1 MPFEPS
7 RDGSLI
13 GSPPEGRTAEPS
25 PAGAWESLDPE
36 VRLRVLAATETVGA
50 ELSTAESILSE
61 AEARLHRVGAGLL
74 KLRALA
80 ITLGMKLEVPE
91 EALGHA
97 PLASSA
103 ARNGRA
109 TRTRGSSRAIWLGIQ
124 RAAELLDEDP
134 ESLRK
139 KLERAARR
147 TSEGH
152 LESDIDGVRGRKLA
166 RLWKV
171 QLPPGW
177 AAPGTR

>member
-1 MPFEPS
+1 MVTTPDDRVHEP
-7 RDGSLI
+7 
-13 GSPPEGRTAEPS
+13 EP
-25 PAGAWESLDPE
+25 AARLESDPE
-36 VRLRVLAATETVGA
+36 ATLRVLAVTEMVGA
-50 ELSTAESILSE
+50 ELSTAESVLAD

-74 KLRALA
+74 RLRGLAVRLGVKLEPSNDQEPGSLVPETTTKTRARRSGGPVRAL
-80 ITLGMKLEVPE
+80 
-91 EALGHA
+91 
-97 PLASSA
+97 
-103 ARNGRA
+103 
-109 TRTRGSSRAIWLGIQ
+109 WLGIQ

-152 LESDIDGVRGRKLA
+152 VESEIDGVRGRKFA

-177 AAPGTR
+177 AGAERR